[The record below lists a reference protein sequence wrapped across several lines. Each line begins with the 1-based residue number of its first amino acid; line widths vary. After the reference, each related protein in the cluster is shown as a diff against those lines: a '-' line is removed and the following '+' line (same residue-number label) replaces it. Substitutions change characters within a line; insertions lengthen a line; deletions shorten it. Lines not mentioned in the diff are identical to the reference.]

1 MSPSSQAERLQACLE
16 AIEAGSSVEEAVGRF
31 PQARDELLPLVATAR
46 LVRVGRPRP
55 AAAWRRDTARDWG
68 VGSVESWDGRGVGS
82 EVPLVVRR
90 PRRWVVRVAAMA
102 AAVVLALGGLV
113 VASADSAPGD
123 RLYPIRRGVERV
135 AEVVAGR
142 PAPEPLATVDAMPGG
157 SSNTLPGAEPESRQP
172 RTGAAATT
180 RNRSRGSSPST
191 SPRPSPGDATGT
203 VAEDRDDRVALAP
216 APAAPSTTETKDQ
229 DAGGLS
235 SPEAGLADGATEQDA
250 PNQES
255 LPAQAPEAPGGAGPA
270 PAAPERGID
279 PERPPPPAPPAGLEP
294 PAGSTQPEPG
304 AAPLMPPPVLPI
316 ASPTPRSV
324 GLAPVGPG
332 PGVLPATGSLSG
344 KVLDKHG
351 KAMPRA
357 TVSVY
362 RAAQR
367 FSFSRRGPRPIA
379 VVRTETDGSYR
390 VEGLLPEAY
399 VVAVR
404 NPGFFAGETYH
415 PDAPD
420 RWRAESVDVLSGRTT
435 EGVDIRQPERRWDH
449 PFVEGPGTCRI
460 VATDC

>member
-1 MSPSSQAERLQACLE
+1 
-16 AIEAGSSVEEAVGRF
+16 
-31 PQARDELLPLVATAR
+31 
-46 LVRVGRPRP
+46 
-55 AAAWRRDTARDWG
+55 
-68 VGSVESWDGRGVGS
+68 
-82 EVPLVVRR
+82 
-90 PRRWVVRVAAMA
+90 MA

-142 PAPEPLATVDAMPGG
+142 PAPEPVATADAIPDAP
-157 SSNTLPGAEPESRQP
+157 SNTLPRSEPESRQP
-172 RTGAAATT
+172 RTGAAGTT
-180 RNRSRGSSPST
+180 RNRGGETSPST
-191 SPRPSPGDATGT
+191 APRTSPSDATGT
-203 VAEDRDDRVALAP
+203 VVQRSDERVAVAP
-216 APAAPSTTETKDQ
+216 AQAEPSTETTDQ
-229 DAGGLS
+229 DAGA
-235 SPEAGLADGATEQDA
+235 PIATDVDIAAAGAAQAA
-250 PNQES
+250 PQEKNPPS
-255 LPAQAPEAPGGAGPA
+255 QAPEAPGGSGPA
-270 PAAPERGID
+270 PAAPERGVD
-279 PERPPPPAPPAGLEP
+279 PERPPPPAPPGGLEP

-304 AAPLMPPPVLPI
+304 AAPLMPPPALPI

-379 VVRTETDGSYR
+379 VVRTESDGSYR
-390 VEGLLPEAY
+390 VEGLLPEGY

-420 RWRAESVDVLSGRTT
+420 RWRAESVDVLSGRNT

-449 PFVEGPGTCRI
+449 PFVEGPGICRI